1 MRKHER
7 VGKVRGEHRDE
18 GRVRRCR
25 DAQQAAQR
33 RTKSSYDSAN
43 PQLGSLSQT
52 AYPSSHWLFRNH
64 NVALYGKAMRVI
76 LLWVAALLGLGLV
89 STAAHSRQQTYA
101 NPVLDGDFPDP
112 TVILAPDGFYYGYA
126 TQTQRGGHWIDIQLA
141 RSADLVH
148 WKQLGDALST
158 KPAWA
163 SKTQDFWAPHVSRE
177 GSLYVLYYAAKPDAA
192 LGDDKQGMCLG
203 VATANLPV
211 GPFHDVGHPLL
222 CGPGFVDIDPME
234 LDDPATGRHWL
245 YWGSGFEPIKVQELA
260 PDGLSFA
267 RGSSPKDLVAPS
279 PVKGAFPVLVEGA
292 WVIRHGGW
300 YYLFYSGD
308 NCCGPKANYAVM
320 VARSRSATG
329 PFETLEQTTGK
340 RHSVVLEKRGH
351 WIAPGHNS
359 IITDA
364 AGHDWIVYH
373 AVDVRRSREKPSDEP
388 NTRRVMLI
396 DRIFWKNGWP
406 SIDGPS
412 DARLS
417 APIVKGRR

>member
-1 MRKHER
+1 
-7 VGKVRGEHRDE
+7 
-18 GRVRRCR
+18 
-25 DAQQAAQR
+25 
-33 RTKSSYDSAN
+33 
-43 PQLGSLSQT
+43 
-52 AYPSSHWLFRNH
+52 
-64 NVALYGKAMRVI
+64 MRVI
-76 LLWVAALLGLGLV
+76 LLLLSALLGLGLV
-89 STAAHSRQQTYA
+89 STAAQSRQPTYA
-101 NPVLDGDFPDP
+101 NPVLDADFPDP

-126 TQTQRGGHWIDIQLA
+126 TQTQRGGHWINIQLA

-148 WKQLGDALST
+148 WQQLGDALST

-177 GSLYVLYYAAKPDAA
+177 GSRYVLYYAAKPDAA
-192 LGDDKQGMCLG
+192 LSDDKQGMCLG
-203 VATANLPV
+203 VATANSPV
-211 GPFHDVGHPLL
+211 GPFNDAGHPLL

-234 LDDPATGRHWL
+234 LDDPATGKHLL

-260 PDGLSFA
+260 PDGLSFTP
-267 RGSSPKDLVAPS
+267 GSSPKDLVAPA

-320 VARSRSATG
+320 VARSRSAEG
-329 PFETLEQTTGK
+329 PFETLEQATGK
-340 RHSVVLEKRGH
+340 PHSIILEKRGH

-373 AVDVRRSREKPSDEP
+373 AVDTRHPREKPADET

-412 DARLS
+412 DARLA